1 MKKIVVLLLI
11 TLSFFVNV
19 SITNSY
25 TNLWENGNN
34 CAWYD
39 FDNQWDVWDALD
51 KCLGN
56 AELVKGDNVTIEWWF
71 SNQIKRWTENISLYL
86 GVLAVASILIWAL
99 MLTFSAWE
107 EEKVKKAKDIV
118 KWWIIWFLGVVVA
131 STIITIIIKIIYS
144 I

>member
-25 TNLWENGNN
+25 TNLWENGDM
-34 CAWYD
+34 CSWYD

-56 AELVKGDNVTIEWWF
+56 AELVKWDNVTIEWWF